1 MVTKTLY
8 DVLEVSEEATSD
20 EIRAAFKRLAKIY
33 HPDITDL
40 DKSVAEGTF
49 KEIASA
55 YSVLSNSAERQM
67 YDQSLK
73 YGGFRTR
80 PEPAY
85 DWVYLTYLDSYAWF
99 PRYHRAWNEHH
110 DVMYG

>member
-8 DVLEVSEEATSD
+8 DVLGVSEDATSN
-20 EIRAAFKRLAKIY
+20 EIKVAFKRLAKKY
-33 HPDITDL
+33 HPDVAKIQ
-40 DKSVAEGTF
+40 KEAAEGTF

-67 YDQSLK
+67 YDHSLK
-73 YGGFRTR
+73 YGGFKTP
-80 PEPAY
+80 PEPAF
-85 DWVYLTYLDSYAWF
+85 DWVYLNYLDSYAWF
-99 PRYHRAWNEHH
+99 PRYQKAWNEHH